1 MNHRQLLSGVAAAA
15 LSAALVT
22 AAPPAFAQAA
32 ADGAQLE
39 EVIVTAQRRSENL
52 QNTPVSVQAVS
63 AEQIQERAVSNLL
76 ELQRVA
82 PSLTVQDT
90 ASNVSPFIRG
100 VGTTLTGAGQAASVA
115 TYVDGVYIA
124 TLTSAAFDLDTA
136 EQVQVLSGPQGAL
149 YGRNATGG
157 AIVVTTHTPKPG
169 DPFRGSARVTLG
181 NYDTRTVSG
190 HLSGSLGEQVAGYL
204 AGSLRKHDGYIDNLN
219 PPGAGA
225 HHEDLNDR
233 DAWNIQ
239 GALTFAP
246 TDRFSLVLRGSHF
259 EAKDRL
265 GVGLQTVGLDIPVA
279 GGLNGT
285 QAYYAGL
292 LQSLGLPP
300 AAAGAAAAGLR
311 FSTRIG
317 ETYDNEANG
326 FSRGIL
332 KGDFLPGS
340 FVALKVDA
348 ASLRAAYRGESF
360 EISSLTSY
368 SKAKS
373 YSATEIILADP
384 TSYPAG
390 FQGGSVGF
398 SGDFPS
404 RNFQEDFQITS
415 VDTPIRYVAG
425 VFYFNG
431 KGDTDLTGDLPPLS
445 ARTAFNTWRSKSL
458 AGYAQVTAPLS
469 DTWSV
474 TGGARYTDEKYNVVD
489 RIGPTTPGN
498 AFGIPNLGTKR
509 QNSSKATYTARI
521 EYDNGPLLGYAGI
534 STGFKGATLSPVN
547 LGSPGV
553 DPEEITSYEAGF
565 KWDVAST
572 LRLNAS
578 LFHYTYDNIH
588 IAYTDTTTGSNILVN
603 GTGAKLTG
611 LEFQGLLRA
620 TPWLTLRAS
629 GLLLDSEYDDDVRS
643 AGSVAVLRTKGNRL
657 AGAPKAV
664 ISAGGD
670 VVVPDVAGGQV
681 KLSVDILHNDGYW
694 FDAENLIGTG
704 GASAKSYTT
713 VDVNLSYRPKGGRW
727 KAALFGT
734 NVFDD
739 KYFQSGIAAS
749 GVLRSAAAATPAL
762 YGVDLSLDF

>member
-1 MNHRQLLSGVAAAA
+1 MNHRQLLAGAAAGA
-15 LSAALVT
+15 LGVGLLGPS
-22 AAPPAFAQAA
+22 PACAQAA
-32 ADGAQLE
+32 TDGAQLE
-39 EVIVTAQRRSENL
+39 EVIVTAQRRAENL
-52 QNTPVSVQAVS
+52 QDAPVSVQAVT

-90 ASNVSPFIRG
+90 ASNLSPFIRG

-136 EQVQVLSGPQGAL
+136 EQIQVLSGPQGAL

-169 DPFRGSARVTLG
+169 DPVRGGARVSLG
-181 NYDTRTVSG
+181 NYNSRVFSG
-190 HLSGSLGEQVAGYL
+190 HLSGSLGEQFAAYI
-204 AGSLRKHDGYIDNLN
+204 AGSWRKHDGYIDNLN

-233 DAWNIQ
+233 DAWNVQ
-239 GALTFAP
+239 GALTFVP
-246 TDRFSLVLRGSHF
+246 TDALEFVLRGAHF

-292 LQSLGLPP
+292 LQSLGLPA

-311 FSTRIG
+311 FSTRTG

-326 FSRGIL
+326 FTRGIL
-332 KGDFLPGS
+332 SGDSLPGS
-340 FVALKVDA
+340 FVALKVNS
-348 ASLRAAYRGESF
+348 ASLRAGYRGDRF
-360 EISSLTSY
+360 EVSSLTSY

-390 FQGGSVGF
+390 FRGGSVGF

-415 VDTPIRYVAG
+415 VDTPVKYVAG

-445 ARTAFNTWRSKSL
+445 GRTAVNTWRSKSL
-458 AGYAQVTAPLS
+458 AAYAQVTVPLS
-469 DTWSV
+469 DAWSV

-489 RIGPTTPGN
+489 RIQPATPGN
-498 AFGIPNLGTKR
+498 VFGTPNLGTKR
-509 QNSSKATYTARI
+509 QNSSKATYTARL

-565 KWDVAST
+565 KWDATGS

-578 LFHYTYDNIH
+578 LFHYAYDNIH

-611 LEFQGLLRA
+611 LEFQALLRA
-620 TPWLTLRAS
+620 APWLTLRAA

-657 AGAPKAV
+657 AGAPTAV

-670 VVVPDVAGGQV
+670 IVVPDVAGGQV
-681 KLSVDILHNDGYW
+681 KLTVDVLHNDGYW

-713 VDVNLSYRPKGGRW
+713 VDLNLSYRPEGGRW
-727 KAALFGT
+727 KVAVFGT

-739 KYFQSGIAAS
+739 RYFQSGIAAS
-749 GVLRSAAAATPAL
+749 GILRAAAAATPAL
-762 YGVDLSLDF
+762 YGVDFSVDF